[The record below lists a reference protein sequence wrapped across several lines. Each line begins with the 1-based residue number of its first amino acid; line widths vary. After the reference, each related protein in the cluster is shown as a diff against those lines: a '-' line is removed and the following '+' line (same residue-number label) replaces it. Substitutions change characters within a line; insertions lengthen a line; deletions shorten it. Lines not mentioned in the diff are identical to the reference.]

1 MGAPLTSKNEAGS
14 SNHSAM
20 GILDLTPLGGESPI
34 RALQREGVTLPGLRR
49 ALRITPNSR
58 AILIESSVPTEWLD
72 TILESGS
79 EVWLTLRRPP
89 SDELTQ
95 WMMANRERVR
105 VMIGFVPQAT
115 STQELLEVLDSLK
128 ENGLSLQVSI
138 EGLIPGI
145 TDTRGVLGELLTA
158 ISARGFR
165 QVTISYLAL
174 DSRVEAWLHR
184 TRPDEA
190 AQILWQYR
198 EGPQAQWPG
207 RGAVRLLPRTRR
219 QRGYAA
225 LLSLAAEHE
234 MTVCISPLGNPDFSP
249 PRTRMARQNH
259 PRLSEVYLAGGP
271 PLRFESLP

>member
-20 GILDLTPLGGESPI
+20 GILDLTPLGGETPV
-34 RALQREGVTLPGLRR
+34 RALQREGVTLSGLRR
-49 ALRITPNSR
+49 ALRINPKARS
-58 AILIESSVPTEWLD
+58 ILIESNVPTEWLD
-72 TILESGS
+72 TILDSGS

-95 WMMANRERVR
+95 WIKANKEHVR

-115 STQELLEVLDSLK
+115 SSQELLEVLDSLK
-128 ENGLSLQVSI
+128 EKGISLQVSI

-145 TDTRGVLGELLTA
+145 TDTRGVLGELLASLST
-158 ISARGFR
+158 RGFR

-184 TRPDEA
+184 TRPDGA
-190 AQILWQYR
+190 AQIVWNYR
-198 EGPQAQWPG
+198 EGPQAHWPG
-207 RGAVRLLPRTRR
+207 RGPVRLLPRTQR

-234 MTVCISPLGNPDFSP
+234 MNVCISPLGNPDFSP
-249 PRTRMARQNH
+249 ARSRKPRPNH